1 MAWPR
6 VVRVRLGGNAYPILM
21 CSGSA
26 SKWPLVRAPHPASPF
41 PFSTNGP
48 AGSACNPSRETG
60 GSLSVARSIDRAEW
74 TTMLSYRQKIDRFL
88 TREQA
93 ARAAKFFAAGRPPDG
108 QSRRGRDFRPD
119 GHESWARLALR
130 RAGSE
135 RGGRAANLPP
145 ACGRGGGGRVG
156 VVPRHDREGIPP
168 RPSRLRKTTPPL
180 SDPPLKGEG
189 HYGAAYSSTLASLRN
204 FHAELTVSDW
214 LLILP
219 KAQKP
224 ANELT
229 WKISLQPLSEMSIDT
244 VIPTYSL
251 SQLKTLLRL
260 TNSTI
265 LFLFWPAHS
274 LTSKRFSPQT
284 LPMTFQR

>member
-93 ARAAKFFAAGRPPDG
+93 ARAAKFFATGRLLDG
-108 QSRRGRDFRPD
+108 QSRRGRDL
-119 GHESWARLALR
+119 GETAR
-130 RAGSE
+130 RAGLDWRCAGREAGAAAGPQISLAA
-135 RGGRAANLPP
+135 RGE
-145 ACGRGGGGRVG
+145 GGASRVG
-156 VVPRHDREGIPP
+156 VVPRHDVRVSRHGLEAAGNNPTP
-168 RPSRLRKTTPPL
+168 CRTLPSRGAGAAARFLAGRSRNFRGPSPIL
-180 SDPPLKGEG
+180 DPPSSVG
-189 HYGAAYSSTLASLRN
+189 HGPLD
-204 FHAELTVSDW
+204 H
-214 LLILP
+214 
-219 KAQKP
+219 
-224 ANELT
+224 NE
-229 WKISLQPLSEMSIDT
+229 WCISC
-244 VIPTYSL
+244 
-251 SQLKTLLRL
+251 
-260 TNSTI
+260 
-265 LFLFWPAHS
+265 FWPLVCRA
-274 LTSKRFSPQT
+274 
-284 LPMTFQR
+284 LPRN